1 MTKDETLDEEQL
13 RQRLINMIDKDITR
27 FERIECEL
35 GANWHRF
42 PEDVRA
48 SLREKIQKVG
58 DSIAEFEKAVESQS
72 TTERLFKKEIP

>member
-1 MTKDETLDEEQL
+1 MTEDETLDEEQL
-13 RQRLINMIDKDITR
+13 QQRFIKMIDEDIAQIER
-27 FERIECEL
+27 FERML

-48 SLREKIQKVG
+48 SLREKIQKLG